1 MPFRSGIAIS
11 MISTSGQSADTW
23 RNRLAPGRGLANH
36 PQIGMGLEQEPEA
49 ITHHGMVIGQEDLD
63 RHRLPCHL
71 FQEHRQVLPDLV
83 VQIAGDLPPFQRLG
97 RHQPARE
104 FVQPLAPIAHL
115 PATSDIAQR
124 RNFLVADNYAD
135 RAIAREP
142 RRAKPK
148 PALLV
153 GAVAGVLVAVFGLRW
168 QLNAP
173 TLESSPAGRAIP
185 NACSFSPSPES
196 PLTT

>member
-1 MPFRSGIAIS
+1 MLVGRIHGEHHHLSIRALRAHLARCPDAVQIGHRDIHDQHIRAI
-11 MISTSGQSADTW
+11 GGHLAH
-23 RNRLAPGRGLANH
+23 RLAPGRGLANH
-36 PQIGMGLEQEPEA
+36 PQIGMGLEQEPQA

-104 FVQPLAPIAHL
+104 FVQPLATIAHL

-124 RNFLVADNYAD
+124 RNF
-135 RAIAREP
+135 R
-142 RRAKPK
+142 
-148 PALLV
+148 
-153 GAVAGVLVAVFGLRW
+153 
-168 QLNAP
+168 
-173 TLESSPAGRAIP
+173 
-185 NACSFSPSPES
+185 
-196 PLTT
+196 